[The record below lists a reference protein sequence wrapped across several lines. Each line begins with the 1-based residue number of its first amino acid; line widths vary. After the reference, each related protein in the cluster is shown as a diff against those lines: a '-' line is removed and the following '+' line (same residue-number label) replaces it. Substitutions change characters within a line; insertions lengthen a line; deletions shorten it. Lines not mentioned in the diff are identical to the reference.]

1 MEPAEAAAASL
12 ALPAPI
18 AGTIAPPTAA
28 TDANATDEQLVVMWL
43 HGRSR
48 HTVRAYRADAAHFRA
63 FVGKPLR
70 AVTLGDLQT
79 FADGLPGKE
88 RTRGRTLAAVKSL
101 LSFGAKL
108 GALRFNVGAALQ
120 APKSRDGLADRI
132 LNEADVAKMLALTD
146 GRNHAVRLGYAGG
159 LRVSELVGLR
169 WSDLTDAADGTLYV
183 TIYGKGGKTR
193 TIRVS
198 AATGNVMRALRAD
211 APLSG
216 FVFAGRNRGLDPAQA
231 WRIVRAA
238 TKRAGLEK
246 PVSPHFLRHAHASHA
261 IERGVK
267 VTTIRDTLGH
277 ASIAITDRYAH
288 ARPEESSGLALAV

>member
-1 MEPAEAAAASL
+1 MESAHLVIHA
-12 ALPAPI
+12 API
-18 AGTIAPPTAA
+18 AGTIVPPMAL
-28 TDANATDEQLVVMWL
+28 TDAAATDEQLVAMWL

-48 HTVRAYRADAAHFRA
+48 HTVRAYRADMARFRA

-70 AVTLGDLQT
+70 AVTLGDLQA
-79 FADGLPGKE
+79 FADNLPGKE

-132 LNEADVAKMLALTD
+132 LGEADVAKMLALTD
-146 GRNHAVRLGYAGG
+146 GRNHALVRLGYAGG

-216 FVFAGRNRGLDPAQA
+216 FVFAGRNGGLDPAQA

-238 TKRAGLEK
+238 AKRAGIEK
-246 PVSPHFLRHAHASHA
+246 AVSPHFLRHAHASHA